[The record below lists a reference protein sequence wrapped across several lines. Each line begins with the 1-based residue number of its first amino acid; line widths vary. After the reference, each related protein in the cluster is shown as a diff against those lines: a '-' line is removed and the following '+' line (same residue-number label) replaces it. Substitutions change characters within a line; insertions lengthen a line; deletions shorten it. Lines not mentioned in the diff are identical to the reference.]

1 MTHLREKYWIPAMR
15 QNVKSILRKCT
26 TCRRVS
32 GMPFLAP
39 EPPPLPKVRV
49 DESPPFTVTG
59 VDYTG
64 ALYVRQSKENQS
76 NKPVTKVYI
85 CLFTCAVT
93 RAIHLEVVQDLSEDS
108 FLQAFRRFV
117 SRKSLPKVLIS
128 DNSTTFQAASNH
140 LKRLFGSTSVTDTFS
155 RRGVEW
161 RFIPKRAPWY
171 GGFWERLIGLTK
183 TSLKKVL
190 GRSSV
195 TLETL
200 QTIVTE
206 IEAIL
211 NDRPITYVS
220 SELNDPEPLTPAH
233 LLYGRKMTSLIQ
245 NDVVFEDIDLSRS
258 ALLKRDK
265 VVTHTIS
272 QFWNRWRTEYL
283 LALREQHRSAGS
295 NNQRIRVGD
304 VVLIHDD
311 GPRIRWKLAVVE
323 HLIHGNDGLCR
334 AATVRTTSGVTSRPI
349 VKLYPL
355 EVNETD
361 SL

>member
-1 MTHLREKYWIPAMR
+1 
-15 QNVKSILRKCT
+15 
-26 TCRRVS
+26 
-32 GMPFLAP
+32 
-39 EPPPLPKVRV
+39 
-49 DESPPFTVTG
+49 
-59 VDYTG
+59 
-64 ALYVRQSKENQS
+64 
-76 NKPVTKVYI
+76 
-85 CLFTCAVT
+85 
-93 RAIHLEVVQDLSEDS
+93 
-108 FLQAFRRFV
+108 
-117 SRKSLPKVLIS
+117 
-128 DNSTTFQAASNH
+128 
-140 LKRLFGSTSVTDTFS
+140 
-155 RRGVEW
+155 
-161 RFIPKRAPWY
+161 
-171 GGFWERLIGLTK
+171 
-183 TSLKKVL
+183 
-190 GRSSV
+190 
-195 TLETL
+195 
-200 QTIVTE
+200 VTE

-283 LALREQHRSAGS
+283 LALREQHRNAGS